1 MDVTTDGDTFAISKM
16 QFAQQYAS
24 IYFARLVLLRSKI
37 IERLSSS
44 GLDERKVKLCSTLL
58 DVDPEIDCIIV
69 GTIYKNMKLKPC
81 VLDEYMTD
89 PVVNETRVSAHALTG
104 CYVAEDDTVEL
115 EDEHARLL
123 LTGDGINVR
132 RLVTGVVLAVRGRLQ
147 PSSGQF
153 QVFETIVAG
162 VSDQAPFP
170 VVSRDKLVVLVSG
183 LQAGGT
189 SILPQLL
196 VDYITGAIGSDAE
209 RCVMRDVA
217 RVVIC
222 GDSIRERTDTTD
234 RNEVRTKWTMK
245 AETSQIANALQSLDL
260 FLEQLCSSVDVD
272 ILPGPLDPT
281 NVAVP
286 QQPIHHLLLPRSSA
300 LATMHRITNPCSMTL
315 DGVMVLGTSGQN
327 VTDIAD
333 YVDGLS
339 RLDILEQTLMW
350 RVIAPTCPDTLY
362 GFPFN
367 DHDPFVIKSV
377 PHVYFAGNQPSFDT
391 RIVEGAHGERVR
403 LIAVPA
409 FATTGQVVLLNL
421 RNLDCHVMQFS
432 SR

>member
-1 MDVTTDGDTFAISKM
+1 M
-16 QFAQQYAS
+16 
-24 IYFARLVLLRSKI
+24 
-37 IERLSSS
+37 
-44 GLDERKVKLCSTLL
+44 
-58 DVDPEIDCIIV
+58 
-69 GTIYKNMKLKPC
+69 
-81 VLDEYMTD
+81 
-89 PVVNETRVSAHALTG
+89 SAHALTG

-260 FLEQLCSSVDVD
+260 YVVAYLSPYR
-272 ILPGPLDPT
+272 IPT
-281 NVAVP
+281 ELV
-286 QQPIHHLLLPRSSA
+286 
-300 LATMHRITNPCSMTL
+300 
-315 DGVMVLGTSGQN
+315 
-327 VTDIAD
+327 
-333 YVDGLS
+333 
-339 RLDILEQTLMW
+339 
-350 RVIAPTCPDTLY
+350 
-362 GFPFN
+362 
-367 DHDPFVIKSV
+367 
-377 PHVYFAGNQPSFDT
+377 
-391 RIVEGAHGERVR
+391 
-403 LIAVPA
+403 
-409 FATTGQVVLLNL
+409 QV
-421 RNLDCHVMQFS
+421 S
-432 SR
+432 